1 MSGKPEDRFKA
12 AIAAIDAANAD
23 DPNTLLVDDRERP
36 KELAHAEMLT
46 EWVKR
51 LRPEAGEELLLAARA
66 HHIRRWESPRSG
78 YPAGRN
84 GYLRWRRE
92 LGAFHAEQTRAIL
105 LEVGYDEAA
114 VTRVSEIV
122 QKRKLGRDPEVQ
134 AFEDGLCLVF
144 LETQFD
150 DLAAR
155 TERPKMVEI
164 VRKTVR
170 KMSEAGRQ
178 AAGGVELSEGGSAI
192 VEEAFRLANK

>member
-1 MSGKPEDRFKA
+1 MTMERSDRFDA
-12 AIAAIDAANAD
+12 AVAAIDAANAE
-23 DPNTLLVDDRERP
+23 DPNTLVIDGESRP
-36 KELAHAEMLT
+36 KDLAHSEMLT
-46 EWVKR
+46 AWVKR
-51 LRPEAGEELLLAARA
+51 LRPNAGEALLLAARA
-66 HHIRRWESPRSG
+66 HHVQRWAHPRAA

-92 LGAFHAEQTRAIL
+92 QRAFHADLTSEIL
-105 LEVGYDEAA
+105 LKVGYDEATVA
-114 VTRVSEIV
+114 RVGDIV
-122 QKRKLGRDPEVQ
+122 QKRGLGQDAEVQ

-150 DLAAR
+150 ELTAK

-170 KMSEAGRQ
+170 KMSDAGRQ

-192 VEEAFRLANK
+192 VEEAFRLANT